1 MTTAKSSNTG
11 DQVGSCQQLVGQ
23 VAIVTGGASGIGR
36 ATVRALAREGATIA
50 VVDRDG
56 DGAAEVA
63 EEAGQA
69 GVDARPFAVDLA
81 EAPAVLS
88 LVESVLLQFGRI
100 DLLVN
105 SAGTSGGR
113 HSSLDFTEDTFN
125 EVFAVNVRAAFLLV
139 REVGNH
145 MVRRGGGGRIVS
157 LSSSAA
163 FRAQLSPAVYAAS
176 KAAICGLTRAAAA
189 DLGPYEINVNAV
201 APGMTKTPMTAGIGD
216 DEAYNAIV
224 SSGPLENLLHRP
236 SEAED
241 VAAVILFLCLP
252 ASRQLTGQIL
262 HTSAGLVI

>member
-1 MTTAKSSNTG
+1 MAIAESSSAA
-11 DQVGSCQQLVGQ
+11 DQVGAARQLVGH

-36 ATVRALAREGATIA
+36 ATVGALAREGARIA

-56 DGAAEVA
+56 DGAAKVA
-63 EEAGQA
+63 EEADRA
-69 GVDARPFAVDLA
+69 GAEAWPFTVDLA
-81 EAPAVLS
+81 EPPAVVT
-88 LVESVLLQFGRI
+88 LVETVLIQFGRI

-105 SAGTSGGR
+105 SAGINGGR
-113 HSSLDFTEDTFN
+113 HSSLEFTEESFN
-125 EVFAVNVRAAFLLV
+125 EVFAVNVKAPFLLV

-145 MVRRGGGGRIVS
+145 MVQRGGGGRIVN

-163 FRAQLSPAVYAAS
+163 FRAQLSPALYAAS

-189 DLGPYEINVNAV
+189 DLGPYGVNVNAV
-201 APGMTKTPMTAGIGD
+201 APGMTKTPMTAGVGD
-216 DEAYNAIV
+216 DEAYTAIV

-252 ASRQLTGQIL
+252 ASRQLTGQVI

>member
-1 MTTAKSSNTG
+1 MSTAESSSNG
-11 DQVGSCQQLVGQ
+11 EQAQSRQLVGQ
-23 VAIVTGGASGIGR
+23 VAVVTGGASGIGR
-36 ATVRALAREGATIA
+36 ATVRALAREGASIA

-56 DGAAEVA
+56 GGAAEVA
-63 EEAGQA
+63 EEARRA
-69 GVDARPFAVDLA
+69 GVEAHPYVVDLA
-81 EAPAVLS
+81 EASAVLS

-139 REVGNH
+139 REVGTH
-145 MVRRGGGGRIVS
+145 MVQRGGGGRIVN

-176 KAAICGLTRAAAA
+176 KAAICGLTCAAAA
-189 DLGPYEINVNAV
+189 DLGPYDVNVNAV
-201 APGMTKTPMTAGIGD
+201 APGMTKTPMTAGVGG
-216 DEAYNAIV
+216 DEAYDAIV
-224 SSGPLENLLHRP
+224 RSGPLENLLHRA

-241 VAAVILFLCLP
+241 VAGVILFLCLP
-252 ASRQLTGQIL
+252 ASRQMTGQIL

>member
-1 MTTAKSSNTG
+1 MTTTQSSSAS
-11 DQVGSCQQLVGQ
+11 DQVRADRQLVGQ
-23 VAIVTGGASGIGR
+23 VAVVTGGASGIGR
-36 ATVRALAREGATIA
+36 ATVRALAREGAKIA

-56 DGAAEVA
+56 EGATEVA
-63 EEAGQA
+63 EEAGRA
-69 GVDARPFAVDLA
+69 GAEALPFTVDLA
-81 EAPAVLS
+81 EPPAVVT
-88 LVESVLLQFGRI
+88 LVETILIQFGRI

-105 SAGTSGGR
+105 SAGISGGR
-113 HSSLDFTEDTFN
+113 HSSLEFTEETFN
-125 EVFAVNVRAAFLLV
+125 EVFAINVRAACLLV

-145 MVRRGGGGRIVS
+145 MVKRGGGGRIVN

-163 FRAQLSPAVYAAS
+163 FRAQQSPALYAAS

-201 APGMTKTPMTAGIGD
+201 APGMTKTPMTAGIGG
-216 DEAYNAIV
+216 DEAYTAIV

-236 SEAED
+236 SEAAD

-252 ASRQLTGQIL
+252 ASRQMTGQVL

>member
-1 MTTAKSSNTG
+1 MTSPESSSSGGQVRG
-11 DQVGSCQQLVGQ
+11 DRRLVGQ
-23 VAIVTGGASGIGR
+23 VAVVTGGASGIGR
-36 ATVRALAREGATIA
+36 ATVRALASEGAKIA

-63 EEAGQA
+63 EEASREGGEA
-69 GVDARPFAVDLA
+69 LPFTVDLA
-81 EAPAVLS
+81 ESPAVVA
-88 LVESVLLQFGRI
+88 LVQEVLIHFGHI

-105 SAGTSGGR
+105 SAGISGGR
-113 HSSLDFTEDTFN
+113 HSSLDFTDEIFN
-125 EVFAVNVRAAFLLV
+125 AVFAVNVRAAFLLV

-145 MVRRGGGGRIVS
+145 MVKRGGGGRIVS

-163 FRAQLSPAVYAAS
+163 FRAQQSPALYAAS

-189 DLGPYEINVNAV
+189 DLGPYDVNVNAV
-201 APGMTKTPMTAGIGD
+201 APGMTKTPMTAGIGG
-216 DEAYNAIV
+216 DEAYAAIV

-252 ASRQLTGQIL
+252 DSRQLTGQVI